1 VPLAAGAGN
10 FTNLPAFVDPA
21 MGNFRLSSNSPCIDA
36 GKNSYAIGTVDLDGR
51 PRIVD
56 GTVDVGAY
64 EFQPSVSG
72 QFIGWLQRYGLP
84 TDGSADFSDSDG
96 EGMNNWGEWR
106 CDTVPT
112 NAISVLRMV
121 SATNGS
127 FGLNVTWQS
136 AATRIYAVERATN
149 LGAPPSFQIIAS
161 NIIGL
166 AGATTYTD
174 PTATNSSVFFY
185 RVSVP

>member
-106 CDTVPT
+106 CDTT
-112 NAISVLRMV
+112 
-121 SATNGS
+121 
-127 FGLNVTWQS
+127 
-136 AATRIYAVERATN
+136 
-149 LGAPPSFQIIAS
+149 
-161 NIIGL
+161 L
-166 AGATTYTD
+166 AHHRR
-174 PTATNSSVFFY
+174 FK
-185 RVSVP
+185 